1 MRKEPEKLRVGRGRD
16 WLSREFRGQ
25 SQNILIF
32 NPDGRE
38 DLGSPIHPAHGWNT
52 QYRNLPKPLRKK
64 LDKRPQAK
72 QQLSNLGIHLTK
84 ASEEILTKVTCTL
97 VKVAVA
103 FKVL

>member
-25 SQNILIF
+25 SQNIPIF

-52 QYRNLPKPLRKK
+52 QSSAEIRQSLLG
-64 LDKRPQAK
+64 
-72 QQLSNLGIHLTK
+72 SN
-84 ASEEILTKVTCTL
+84 
-97 VKVAVA
+97 
-103 FKVL
+103 FFFF